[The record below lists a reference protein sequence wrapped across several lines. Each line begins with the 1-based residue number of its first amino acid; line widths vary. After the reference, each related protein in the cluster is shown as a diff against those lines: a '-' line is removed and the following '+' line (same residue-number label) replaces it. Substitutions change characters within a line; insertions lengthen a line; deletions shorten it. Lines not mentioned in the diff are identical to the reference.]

1 MAMTTGTRSA
11 GATGAG
17 TAVPQFSQPTQAE
30 IEATA
35 LALANQQETERL
47 RQAETER
54 LW

>member
-1 MAMTTGTRSA
+1 MTTGTRSA

-17 TAVPQFSQPTQAE
+17 TAVPQFSQSTQAE